1 MSRQIEQNKIE
12 NRKEE
17 SMLNE
22 VTQKYLNDLNLNN
35 GQIPKFK
42 FKGDNLNNNIKKEQ
56 IEIYILEVMKKL
68 DELIKFPDNN
78 KLEENKKKFIE
89 NNNLENIEEE
99 NEGEINIK
107 HNNQLYYEN
116 EKKIRNYKWLL
127 ILLLLLNIIIF
138 YLIYSK

>member
-1 MSRQIEQNKIE
+1 MSREIEISGI

-17 SMLNE
+17 SKINSI
-22 VTQKYLNDLNLNN
+22 TQKYLSELGLNN
-35 GQIPKFK
+35 EIPKFK
-42 FKGDNLNNNIKKEQ
+42 FKDNPKYDDLKRKQ

-89 NNNLENIEEE
+89 TYNSENIEEE